1 MFKYRKFRTMTEYDI
16 TFEELLS
23 MQKNGAIIVDVRNSR
38 EFSEGHILGSINIAE
53 YEIKKKFE
61 KIIPNKNLT
70 IILYC
75 LSGTRSMQ
83 ALKKIKK
90 MGYLHVYNLYGGL
103 EGD

>member
-1 MFKYRKFRTMTEYDI
+1 MFKFRKFRVMKEYDI
-16 TFEELLS
+16 TLEELLK

-38 EFSEGHILGSINIAE
+38 EYSEGHIFGSINIAE
-53 YEIKKKFE
+53 YEIKEKIE

-75 LSGTRSMQ
+75 LSGTRSMH

-90 MGYLHVYNLYGGL
+90 MGYMHVYNLYGGI
-103 EGD
+103 ENY